1 MTDFNI
7 QPLGGQVKP
16 VQQTSLADM
25 MNIAGAAQAYQQRQQ
40 MNPLE
45 LQKSQTELSRLQQL
59 TPLEIQRAQAEANV
73 SSGTEQPRITSAT
86 QAAST
91 ATTGAES
98 AKFDFANK
106 QVRAVADRL
115 TGLINNPLVV
125 SAERNPDAVNA
136 DVLSKIVQD
145 YGMEQANAMGIPPDK
160 ANELIQPYLKQKP
173 AALRQFL
180 KDKLLSTLDAG
191 SRVSTLQPSGVPV
204 GTGAGGATVGTSEF
218 SQYPQ
223 GTALP
228 GTTFTTQLPPTTPVI
243 ATEGD
248 GSGLPVGTPYYKGPT
263 GAKPVVSGLGAAGT
277 ANIAIANEDWNQTY
291 KASTDAQ
298 QRKGVLQ
305 TINKLAPEAFTGV
318 GGSRKELAAGI
329 VNFMGIPA
337 YEAEK
342 ASTDELMKNA
352 NLLALAGGNTD
363 AARALAEVANP
374 NKKMNLP
381 AIQAVVKQLIGV
393 ENMKTARADF
403 LGQYRNNPDQ
413 YIAQSALFN
422 KFADS
427 RLFQEMD
434 AQDVAKLKASM
445 SPQQIAEMTAKI
457 RQAKQ
462 LGIIK
467 FTINVS

>member
-1 MTDFNI
+1 MPDYNFANI
-7 QPLGGQVKP
+7 ANEVKP

-25 MNIAGAAQAYQQRQQ
+25 MNMARSAQAYQQAQQ

-45 LQKSQTELSRLQQL
+45 LQ
-59 TPLEIQRAQAEANV
+59 RARAEANV
-73 SSGTEQPRITSAT
+73 ATGTERPRITSAE
-86 QAAST
+86 
-91 ATTGAES
+91 ES
-98 AKFDFANK
+98 AKTAQIGTQSAQLSFDNK
-106 QVRAVADRL
+106 QQQIAMDEANSVVQDTRL
-115 TGLINNPLVV
+115 KTLK
-125 SAERNPDAVNA
+125 ENPD
-136 DVLSKIVQD
+136 D
-145 YGMEQANAMGIPPDK
+145 
-160 ANELIQPYLKQKP
+160 P
-173 AALRQFL
+173 AARRGAMDALIEARDRMTRRGVNKHVAEMAIAPYIMKAAQGAPT
-180 KDKLLSTLDAG
+180 LSDEIQNSISA
-191 SRVSTLQPSGVPV
+191 
-204 GTGAGGATVGTSEF
+204 GTGASGQQAQTNLGLPTTQGVDTGAGVVPITAQPSIRGSAPMMTAGAPLPGATR
-218 SQYPQ
+218 
-223 GTALP
+223 
-228 GTTFTTQLPPTTPVI
+228 QLPPTTPLV

-248 GSGLPVGTPYYKGPT
+248 NTGLPVGTEYLKGPT
-263 GAKPVVSGLGAAGT
+263 GSAIPSKPLVSKLSPSVSGSIT
-277 ANIAIANEDWNQTY
+277 ANTTIANEDWNQTY
-291 KASTDAQ
+291 KASTEAQ

-318 GGSRKELAAGI
+318 GGSRKELITGI
-329 VNFMGIPA
+329 ANAVGISA

-342 ASTDELMKNA
+342 ASTDELAKNS

-363 AARALAEVANP
+363 AARSLAEIANP

-434 AQDVAKLKASM
+434 ATDVAKLKASM

-467 FTINVS
+467 